1 MSRQQRHL
9 YEFGP
14 FSLDMTDRFL
24 LRDGQPVSLP
34 PKALETLIVLVQ
46 HRGRL
51 VEKDELM
58 KTLWPDSYVEE
69 ANLNHHVWALRK
81 MLGETSGGHRYIET
95 VPRRGYRFIAGVTE
109 IPDDDDQL
117 VVEKHSFT
125 RIVTEEAE
133 EKETG
138 VIGDSRPDAPSIKAV
153 DIFAASTPVISSA
166 EYVVNDI
173 KHHKRAGLMIL
184 GVLVIAA
191 AAAFAYLKYSDS
203 RPQTTNS
210 IAVLPFANTSN
221 DPNMEYLSDGVGE
234 SLINSLSQFPQLKVI
249 ARSSSFKYKGKEID
263 AQEVAKE
270 LGVQALVMGR
280 VVQHGDNLQ
289 ISVELVNASDKTQMW
304 GGQYNRKAT
313 DLQSMQEEI
322 SHTISEK
329 LRLRLTGA
337 QEQQLTKH
345 ATQNPQAY
353 QLFLNGWFYLR
364 KGGVGNLRKAL
375 DYFNQAV
382 ALDPNFA
389 LGWAAIARSY
399 RAFAANSL
407 LDPKESLAKAK
418 AATQRALELDETL
431 AEAHW
436 ILAGIK
442 QNEWDWAGAEHE
454 YRRAIA
460 LNPNLA
466 EAHFRYSEYLSLMT
480 RHAEALD
487 ETKRAHEL
495 DPLHDSLRTRE
506 AFTLY
511 LARRYDEA
519 VDILQNAVKVNPD
532 SMGAHN
538 TLGFTY
544 TAKGMS
550 EQAVEEFQ
558 KGTRLQ
564 GETMSMQCYLGY
576 ALAKSGRRSEA
587 KAILEK
593 LKTTREY
600 VSPTELAEF
609 YTGLGD
615 NEAAIASLERAY
627 SAHDLQLQTLNVSPH
642 FDNLR
647 ADSRFQELV
656 RKVGLPQ

>member
-46 HRGRL
+46 HQGRL

-95 VPRRGYRFIAGVTE
+95 VPRRGYRFVAGVTE
-109 IPDDDDQL
+109 LPDDDDQL
-117 VVEKHSFT
+117 VVEKHSFS

-138 VIGDSRPDAPSIKAV
+138 GIGDSRTGARSIEAV
-153 DIFAASTPVISSA
+153 GTSAASTRAISST

-173 KHHKRAGLMIL
+173 KHHKRAAFMVLSI
-184 GVLVIAA
+184 LVIA
-191 AAAFAYLKYSDS
+191 AAAFAYLKYSGS
-203 RPQTTNS
+203 RPQTINS

-234 SLINSLSQFPQLKVI
+234 SLINRLSQLPQLKVI

-263 AQEVAKE
+263 PQEVAKE
-270 LGVQALVMGR
+270 LGVQALLMGR
-280 VVQHGDNLQ
+280 VVQRGDNLQ
-289 ISVELVNASDKTQMW
+289 ISVELVNASEKTQMW
-304 GGQYNRKAT
+304 GGQYNRKAA
-313 DLQSMQEEI
+313 DLQGVQEEI
-322 SHTISEK
+322 SQTISEK

-353 QLFLNGWFYLR
+353 QLFLNGLYYLR
-364 KGGVGNLRKAL
+364 KGGFENVRKAL

-382 ALDPNFA
+382 GLDPSFA
-389 LGWAAIARSY
+389 LGWASVARSY
-399 RAFAANSL
+399 RVLAVNSL
-407 LDPKESLAKAK
+407 LDPKESLAKAR
-418 AATQRALELDETL
+418 AATQKALELDETL

-442 QNEWDWAGAEHE
+442 QNEWDWAGAERE

-480 RHAEALD
+480 RHKEALD
-487 ETKRAHEL
+487 ETKRAYEL
-495 DPLHDSLRTRE
+495 DPLQDSLRTRE

-511 LARRYDEA
+511 IARRYDEA
-519 VDILQNAVKVNPD
+519 VDMLQNAVKLNPD
-532 SMGAHN
+532 SIGAHN
-538 TLGFTY
+538 TLGFIY

-550 EQAVEEFQ
+550 EQAVQEFQ
-558 KGTRLQ
+558 KGIRLQ

-576 ALAKSGRRSEA
+576 ALAKAGRRSEA
-587 KAILEK
+587 KAILENVK
-593 LKTTREY
+593 ATREY

-627 SAHDLQLQTLNVSPH
+627 AAHDLQLQTLNVSPH
-642 FDNLR
+642 FDTLR